1 MKAGAENPD
10 ADVLA
15 AVRRIAVGTTHE
27 PKLEA
32 VRLALAAYAPEGC
45 VGRRPVDGGAPEPLV
60 GWEAIVGGPKP
71 GAPRGIYRL

>member
-27 PKLEA
+27 SKLEA
-32 VRLALAAYAPEGC
+32 GRLALAAYAPEAC
-45 VGRRPVDGGAPEPLV
+45 VERRPVDGGAPEPLV
-60 GWEAIVGGPKP
+60 DWEAIVGGPKP